1 MNTPREEE
9 RKRRRGRGLRTR
21 PDWKTRRCD
30 TREAPDRPAAR
41 GAAGGRRSC
50 RRARTRAGHAEGSS
64 GETTRPHASWARAR
78 RCGASGALR
87 SAVEPRERR
96 RARTGDA
103 AAGENPRPRRR
114 AARARDDASARSRRR
129 ERALTSRT
137 RLVTSCARARGVGP
151 RRRGADARAAARS
164 VPPKTPSRGW
174 KSRCARGVPCRCCG
188 STAPGRP
195 RTPARAHP

>member
-1 MNTPREEE
+1 MG
-9 RKRRRGRGLRTR
+9 KRDHATR
-21 PDWKTRRCD
+21 ARP
-30 TREAPDRPAAR
+30 PIGPAAR
-41 GAAGGRRSC
+41 GAAGGRGSC
-50 RRARTRAGHAEGSS
+50 RRARTRAGPAEGSS

-78 RCGASGALR
+78 AGAGRAAR
-87 SAVEPRERR
+87 SARRSEPRERR

-103 AAGENPRPRRR
+103 AAGENPRPGRR
-114 AARARDDASARSRRR
+114 AARARGTTLRHARDDASARM
-129 ERALTSRT
+129 TSRT
-137 RLVTSCARARGVGP
+137 SLVTSCAQARGVGP

-164 VPPKTPSRGW
+164 VPPKTQSRGW